1 MNTIL
6 KKFVN
11 IVKIYWKYI
20 ILLILASLAI
30 LQYKK
35 KELFTQD
42 GDDQDGNDQE
52 VTPSPDDEENLAVSA
67 NKKPDKWSFQ
77 LTYHALK
84 MKEILDKAF
93 GGEYTGSTAGNLF
106 KKDLDA
112 AIDLEGQ
119 YQGPFNGSMYYSDS
133 GDIAT
138 NYRMLGKLLNIIIK
152 TSANIAE
159 TANFMDGLIDPARRP
174 SIEEN
179 ADNKERGVD
188 FSLQNR
194 QRTEDN
200 ANINEQ
206 MALLAREKR
215 LSELKKNSGG
225 QLKLYNTY

>member
-42 GDDQDGNDQE
+42 GDDQK
-52 VTPSPDDEENLAVSA
+52 VTPSEDDEENLAVSA

-93 GGEYTGSTAGNLF
+93 GGEYTGSTAGSLF

-138 NYRMLGKLLNIIIK
+138 NYRMLGQLLNIIIK

-174 SIEEN
+174 SIE
-179 ADNKERGVD
+179 
-188 FSLQNR
+188 
-194 QRTEDN
+194 
-200 ANINEQ
+200 
-206 MALLAREKR
+206 
-215 LSELKKNSGG
+215 
-225 QLKLYNTY
+225 